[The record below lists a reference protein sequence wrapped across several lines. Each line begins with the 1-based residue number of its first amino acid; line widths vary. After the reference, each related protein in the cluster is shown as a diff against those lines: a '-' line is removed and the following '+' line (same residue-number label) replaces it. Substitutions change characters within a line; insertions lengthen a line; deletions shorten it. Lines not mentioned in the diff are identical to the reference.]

1 MLIFIL
7 NSFEMKQKDLWKLV
21 LFLFL
26 DCVDQYIL
34 YIRLN
39 KYINLFQPMCFR
51 VPHVLRSANVP
62 EIFSQL
68 AGRKS

>member
-39 KYINLFQPMCFR
+39 KYINLFQPMSFR

>member
-26 DCVDQYIL
+26 DCADQYIL

-51 VPHVLRSANVP
+51 VAHVLRSANVP